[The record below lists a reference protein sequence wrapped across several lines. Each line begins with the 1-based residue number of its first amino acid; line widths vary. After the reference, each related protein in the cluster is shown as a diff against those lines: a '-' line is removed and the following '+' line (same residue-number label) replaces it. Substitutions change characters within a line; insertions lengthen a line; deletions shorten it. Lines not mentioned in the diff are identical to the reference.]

1 MCTLDLIIPHIL
13 CLKTGTPRNTHARIS
28 LLHATCHSAL
38 YVNTNSIF
46 FFLNGKNQF
55 KPTQCISYIRAE
67 YTNYW
72 RHPCGQIYPSLWTL
86 SIFLWFGFF
95 SFHTEISKQT
105 KNAPVTFIFI
115 WVTFIFRAQLKYS
128 TINKI

>member
-1 MCTLDLIIPHIL
+1 MHTWFNYPPYFMPQDRNSQKYTCKDQSLTCNLSL
-13 CLKTGTPRNTHARIS
+13 CS
-28 LLHATCHSAL
+28 LRK
-38 YVNTNSIF
+38 YQQYF